1 MFFVVW
7 IIFYL
12 NISILFKLTLKLLFQ
27 ITLIIDIISGFSGHA
42 LGTINIIRKKG
53 ENNTVKLEDYLSFL
67 W

>member
-1 MFFVVW
+1 M
-7 IIFYL
+7 
-12 NISILFKLTLKLLFQ
+12 LTLKLLFQ
-27 ITLIIDIISGFSGHA
+27 ITLIIDIISGFSGLA